1 MQKDAEKA
9 AKAANVKLTVA
20 AGKQDGDTQSQIG
33 AVQNAIARGDKG
45 ILITTNG
52 DAVNAALNQAK
63 QKGIFVIALDT
74 ALNPANTA
82 DITFATDNF
91 QAGKL
96 IGQYGAKKLNGKKA
110 VIAMLDL
117 FNNQVVSVD
126 IQRDH
131 GFLTGMGINPGS
143 TTQNGKEA
151 TSGKYSGGDYTIACH
166 QPTQGAIDG
175 GRTAMETCLSKNSNI
190 NVVYAINEP
199 AAEGAYN
206 ALKAQNKQNDV
217 TVLAIDGSCQGL
229 GFVDS
234 GEFAADSAQYPGRMA
249 SLGVAAIAKLAR
261 GGAKP
266 TTTSG
271 KDFFDT
277 GTNLVTKSPHLRRG
291 QPGRRHRE
299 EGVLGEQLRHSH
311 GGGAHAYV
319 SSRRR
324 VEHGHPGRTPLY
336 RPSST
341 VPSSDRLVQEESV
354 TTSIESPQSAE
365 ELAGDSNTFGQRVHE
380 VLHRYPALSPAV
392 VLVLGIIVFSFL
404 SDRFFRL
411 ENFSLM
417 TQIVSYIGVLA
428 VGQTLIIL
436 TAGIDLSI
444 GAVMVLSSFVMAKMV
459 QTNQRPRRRS
469 PDRRRARRGGRRRR
483 STACW

>member
-1 MQKDAEKA
+1 MDDIRQVGGRGRRRRLIAVSAALVGGALALAACSSSGGSGGATGGATGGASGGATGGSGGKQVGVSLILKTLSNPYFVSMQKDAEKA
-9 AKAANVKLTVA
+9 AKVANVKLTVA
-20 AGKQDGDTQSQIG
+20 AGSKDGDTQGQIG
-33 AVQNAIARGDKG
+33 AIQNAIARGDKG

-52 DAVNAALNQAK
+52 DAINAALNQAK
-63 QKGIFVIALDT
+63 QKGIYVIALDT

-82 DITFATDNF
+82 NITFATDNF

-217 TVLAIDGSCQGL
+217 TILAIDGSCQGL

-234 GEFAADSAQYPGRMA
+234 GEFAADSAQYPGKMA

-261 GGAKP
+261 GGSKP

-271 KDFFDT
+271 KNFFDT
-277 GTNLVTKSPHLRRG
+277 GTNLVTKSPIS
-291 QPGRRHRE
+291 
-299 EGVLGEQLRHSH
+299 GVASQDV
-311 GGGAHAYV
+311 A
-319 SSRRR
+319 
-324 VEHGHPGRTPLY
+324 
-336 RPSST
+336 
-341 VPSSDRLVQEESV
+341 
-354 TTSIESPQSAE
+354 
-365 ELAGDSNTFGQRVHE
+365 
-380 VLHRYPALSPAV
+380 
-392 VLVLGIIVFSFL
+392 
-404 SDRFFRL
+404 
-411 ENFSLM
+411 
-417 TQIVSYIGVLA
+417 
-428 VGQTLIIL
+428 
-436 TAGIDLSI
+436 TA
-444 GAVMVLSSFVMAKMV
+444 KK
-459 QTNQRPRRRS
+459 
-469 PDRRRARRGGRRRR
+469 
-483 STACW
+483 ACWGSS